1 MNMELT
7 LGLKIKMSSN
17 GEWETPGTTSK
28 QVVWGDKIYIKIS
41 STPSTGYKL
50 GIMEIYA
57 TTEDGQ
63 NIALGQLYI
72 DSFLENAVDSV

>member
-7 LGLKIKMSSN
+7 LGLKIKMSPN

-28 QVVWGDKIYIKIS
+28 QVVWGDKIDIKIS

-63 NIALGQLYI
+63 NIALGQ
-72 DSFLENAVDSV
+72 